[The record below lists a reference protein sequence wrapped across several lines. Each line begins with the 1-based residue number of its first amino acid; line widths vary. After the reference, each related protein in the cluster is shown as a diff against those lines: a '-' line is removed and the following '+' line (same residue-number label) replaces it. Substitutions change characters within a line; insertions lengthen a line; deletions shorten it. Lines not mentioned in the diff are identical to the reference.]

1 MTGNA
6 TSLRWVLFDM
16 NGTLLDPGGIAETL
30 GGGEDNDHIVRNAF
44 AEALLHAM
52 ADTLSGA
59 HRPLPEHL
67 RAALERQLIANGR
80 STERLNAAM
89 HKAAR
94 LDPFPDA
101 AAAVDRLRGA
111 GLHVAVL
118 TNSATDSAEA
128 SLSAAGLR
136 ETLDAVIGSDGPG
149 VFKPH
154 PDVYRHGL
162 DQIGAAPQEACMVA
176 AHGWDLMGAK
186 RVGLRTAWV
195 ARTERHLPAT
205 IPPPDVQGTDLAAV
219 AERIATQLIESTAVN
234 DHRSG

>member
-1 MTGNA
+1 MPSNA

-16 NGTLLDPGGIAETL
+16 NGTLLDPGGIAEAL
-30 GGGEDNDHIVRNAF
+30 GGGEDNHHLVHDAF
-44 AEALLHAM
+44 TEALLHAM

-67 RAALERQLIANGR
+67 RAALERQLIATGR
-80 STERLNAAM
+80 GTARLDAAM

-94 LDPFPDA
+94 MEPFPDA
-101 AAAVDRLRGA
+101 AAAVNRLRDA

-118 TNSATDSAEA
+118 TNSATASAEA

-136 ETLDAVIGSDGPG
+136 QTLDAVVGSDKPG

-154 PDVYRHGL
+154 PRVYRHGL
-162 DQIGAAPQEACMVA
+162 EQVGAEPQEACMVA

-195 ARTERHLPAT
+195 ARTERHLPPT
-205 IPPPDVQGTDLAAV
+205 IPPPDLQGADLAEV
-219 AERIATQLIESTAVN
+219 SERIATELVGSTAVE
-234 DHRSG
+234 